1 MKKLLLIG
9 SLLFVTI
16 VAYSMF
22 FFSPDRL
29 TPENP
34 AGKKIYYTVIHSE
47 PKMLNDD
54 KRYEYHVVGY
64 DKKGNEKNLHF
75 TASKEL
81 KDGAY
86 LELYTTTLRGVTY
99 WQEIQYEQLPKKLQI
114 IFTK

>member
-1 MKKLLLIG
+1 MKKILLIG
-9 SLLFVTI
+9 GLVLITI
-16 VAYSMF
+16 VSYSMF

-47 PKMLNDD
+47 PKILNDEE
-54 KRYEYHVVGY
+54 RYEYHVVGY
-64 DKKGNEKNLHF
+64 DKKGNEKDLHF
-75 TASKEL
+75 TASKIL

-99 WQEIQYEQLPKKLQI
+99 WQEIQYEQLPKKLQK
-114 IFTK
+114 IFSK